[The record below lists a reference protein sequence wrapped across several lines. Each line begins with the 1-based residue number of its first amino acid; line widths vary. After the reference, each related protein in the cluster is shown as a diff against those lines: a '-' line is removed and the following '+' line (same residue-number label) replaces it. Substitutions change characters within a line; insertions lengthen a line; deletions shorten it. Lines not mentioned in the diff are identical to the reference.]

1 VGDADGRSEYL
12 EPVIIT
18 IDPRSAVPPY
28 EQIRGQVVALA
39 SSGGLRA
46 GTRLPTVR
54 TLAGHLG
61 LAVNTVAHAY
71 RALERDGVIET
82 RGRHGT
88 FVAARNSVEGQA
100 QQAAAVYA
108 NQARRLG
115 LDPTEAL
122 RLVSTELGLQ
132 G

>member
-1 VGDADGRSEYL
+1 MGDAGDRSEYL

-18 IDPRSAVPPY
+18 IDPRSATPPY
-28 EQIRGQVVALA
+28 EQIRTQVVAMA
-39 SSGGLRA
+39 SAGALRA

-71 RALERDGVIET
+71 RALERDGVVET

-88 FVAARNSVEGQA
+88 FVAARDSVHG
-100 QQAAAVYA
+100 
-108 NQARRLG
+108 
-115 LDPTEAL
+115 
-122 RLVSTELGLQ
+122 
-132 G
+132 